1 MHSQCKSTSN
11 ARNLEDPIK
20 SEHVPV
26 VDLRKAR
33 GWLCAIVREIH
44 VSKAFLLLQHL
55 AVRRLHPAAAA
66 SGRRRFNEVALPG
79 LYVSDKGVK
88 EEGRV

>member
-11 ARNLEDPIK
+11 ARNLEDPVE

-26 VDLRKAR
+26 VDLRKAS

-66 SGRRRFNEVALPG
+66 SGREVALPG